1 MINGINDSKI
11 KISVIIPIYNS
22 ESSLERCLDSVLAQN
37 LTEWECI
44 CVDDGST
51 DGSRII
57 LDKYKT
63 NDSRFKVI
71 EQKNSGPS
79 VARNNALDNSNG
91 DYVVFLDSDD
101 YIFSDYLQT
110 LYDKIIGDNSD
121 MCCCGYCSKDGEN
134 VIKQHDY
141 LLDDQSKEYYLQ
153 CLFSGTG
160 GTVCSK
166 IYSLE
171 LIRNKN
177 LQFNTAFSLCED
189 QLFALEAICNAKK
202 ISSVDYYGYYY
213 DRCNDQSITSK
224 IDSSLWITQ
233 LELLDYMNLY
243 MTNHKINCELKN
255 DLLEIK
261 FKNVLYGVFSS
272 MNPITRE
279 KWKNIVSNNTI
290 KNYLRQIH
298 IQNKYDF
305 AYVFPVKIRNYV
317 LVKMIYS
324 CRQRLKHGKS

>member
-1 MINGINDSKI
+1 MVKNDSNLRVSV
-11 KISVIIPIYNS
+11 SVIIPIYNS
-22 ESSLERCLDSVLAQN
+22 EIYLERCLNSVLAQS
-37 LTEWECI
+37 LTDWECV

-51 DGSRII
+51 DSSR
-57 LDKYKT
+57 LVLEKYSV
-63 NDSRFKVI
+63 NDARFKVI
-71 EQKNSGPS
+71 EQKNSGS
-79 VARNNALDNSNG
+79 SMARNSALDNASG
-91 DYVVFLDSDD
+91 DYIVFLDSDD
-101 YIFSDYLQT
+101 YIDSDYLDVLFT
-110 LYDKIIGDNSD
+110 KIKRENADI
-121 MCCCGYCSKDGEN
+121 CFCGYRSSEGKKI
-134 VIKQHDY
+134 IKQHDY
-141 LLDDQSKEYYLQ
+141 PLDKQSKDYYLSH
-153 CLFSGTG
+153 LFSGTG

-166 IYSLE
+166 IYSKEFLRVNN
-171 LIRNKN
+171 IM
-177 LQFNTAFSLCED
+177 FNSNFSLCED

-224 IDSSLWITQ
+224 IDFSLWITQ
-233 LELLDYMNLY
+233 LDLLDYMDLY

-279 KWKNIVSNNTI
+279 KWKNIVSNNTV
-290 KNYLRQIH
+290 KNYLRQVH

-324 CRQRLKHGKS
+324 CRQRLKNDKG